1 METRLIET
9 WILYTLVGFVLGS
22 IPFSLVL
29 GRLFLGADIRAYG
42 DRNPGAANVVRAG
55 SKSLGIAAVLLDGF
69 KGCIP
74 VALAVYASG
83 VSGWAVLPVTLAP
96 LLGHAFSPF
105 LRGHG
110 GKGISTTFGVW
121 TGLTIWEVPT
131 VLGLASGLFGYLLGF
146 KGWAVILASATTL
159 LYLIVRQADVV
170 WTTTFAINMALFIWK
185 YRGDLR
191 QPPQL
196 RPSVA
201 QRWGRHP

>member
-1 METRLIET
+1 MEILLIDT
-9 WILYTLVGFVLGS
+9 WIIYTVVGFLLGS

-29 GRLFLGADIRAYG
+29 GRLFLRTDIRAYG

-55 SKSLGIAAVLLDGF
+55 SKGLGIAAVLLDGF

-121 TGLTIWEVPT
+121 TGLTLWEVPT

-146 KGWAVILASATTL
+146 RGWAVMLAAGTTL
-159 LYLIVRQADVV
+159 LYLVLRQADIV
-170 WTTTFAINMALFIWK
+170 WVTTFAINAALLAWK
-185 YRGDLR
+185 YRAELR

-196 RPSVA
+196 RPAVA
-201 QRWGRHP
+201 QRLGRHP

>member
-1 METRLIET
+1 MI
-9 WILYTLVGFVLGS
+9 YTVVGFVLGA

-29 GRLFLGADIRAYG
+29 GRLFLRADIRAFG
-42 DRNPGAANVVRAG
+42 DHNPGAANVVRAG
-55 SKSLGIAAVLLDGF
+55 SKGLGIAAVLLDGF

-96 LLGHAFSPF
+96 VLGHAFSPF

-121 TGLTIWEVPT
+121 TGLTVWEVPT

-146 KGWAVILASATTL
+146 RGWAVMLAAGTTL
-159 LYLIVRQADVV
+159 LYLVLRQADIV
-170 WTTTFAINMALFIWK
+170 WVTTFAANTLLLAWK
-185 YRGDLR
+185 YRADLR

-196 RPSVA
+196 RPAVA
-201 QRWGRHP
+201 QRLGRHA